1 MTLRTRPALLAPA
14 FALALLVTP
23 AIVQAQASPPAQ
35 PAAPAP
41 AWPTAKPADVASVDA
56 IMASLYAVIS
66 GPAGQARDWD
76 RMRSLFH
83 QAARMEPIVPRRD
96 GGGFQALALTPD
108 DYVRRSGDMLVKF
121 GFSEREIARKVERF
135 GNLVH
140 VWSTYEGRFA
150 GEGAPTKDAI
160 RGVNSIQL
168 QYDGTRWWILN
179 IAWQAET
186 PDLKLPVEYLP
197 R

>member
-1 MTLRTRPALLAPA
+1 MPSRRHALLL
-14 FALALLVTP
+14 ALALTVAPSLT
-23 AIVQAQASPPAQ
+23 QAQA
-35 PAAPAP
+35 AAPAP
-41 AWPTAKPADVASVDA
+41 SATSTAPTTPATPTAKPEDVASIDA

-83 QAARMEPIVPRRD
+83 PTARMEPIVPRRD
-96 GGGFQALALTPD
+96 GAGFQAVVLTPD
-108 DYVRRSGDMLVKF
+108 DYVKRSGESLVKF
-121 GFSEREIARKVERF
+121 GFNEREITRRVERF

-140 VWSTYEGRFA
+140 VWSTYEGRFT
-150 GEGAPTKDAI
+150 GEGAPTKEPI
-160 RGVNSIQL
+160 RGINSIQL

-179 IAWQAET
+179 LAWQAENAA
-186 PDLKLPVEYLP
+186 LKLPAEYLP